1 MRTRD
6 TLRLRVFRYFEK
18 HVQPDDQPR
27 SLCDVADV
35 LGLDRRQVEIA
46 VSGLVK
52 LKCVA
57 VCGGTARTGLL
68 YCAVPGAT
76 APIDRRGKHKQHKTG
91 PAWAAARK
99 RQRNL
104 ARARAAR
111 QLKRTKE
118 KLNADLPAFARWF
131 A

>member
-27 SLCDVADV
+27 SIADVASV
-35 LGLDRRQVEIA
+35 MCVERERAREALRFLQASNRISVVGGNARR
-46 VSGLVK
+46 
-52 LKCVA
+52 
-57 VCGGTARTGLL
+57 GLL

-104 ARARAAR
+104 TRARAAR